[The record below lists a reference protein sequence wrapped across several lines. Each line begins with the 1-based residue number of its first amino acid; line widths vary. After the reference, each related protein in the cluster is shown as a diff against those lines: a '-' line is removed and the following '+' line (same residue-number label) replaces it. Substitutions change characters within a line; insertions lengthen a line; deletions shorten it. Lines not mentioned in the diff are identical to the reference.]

1 LLKIESK
8 EDDYDEAKN
17 LLVSPLD
24 FDVAVVSGEHDITT
38 GAIRLLLKNEIELI
52 ILDSFGN
59 PVGYIL
65 PCGKSR
71 LIERYEAQSRI
82 SPSRALNIA
91 KAMCIASMT
100 NKISLLRSIQ
110 KNTGV
115 DIETHIESI
124 RRMTGQAEPCQEANS
139 LQGFEGFSTN
149 EYYSALMKIIPASFN
164 FTGRNRN
171 PPMDPFNSL
180 LGYGYGI
187 LYSRIRSA
195 IVKAGLSPY
204 YGVFHASYKNQEALV
219 YDLIEEFRQ
228 PIVDR
233 VVLTLIAR
241 KQVSPEDFNVTDEGC
256 FFKNNFKKK
265 YAGIILTRL
274 EQEYTYDNEKKTFSE
289 IIEVQAD
296 SVASAILETGKYSPF
311 IYR

>member
-1 LLKIESK
+1 MI
-8 EDDYDEAKN
+8 
-17 LLVSPLD
+17 
-24 FDVAVVSGEHDITT
+24 VSGEHDITT
-38 GAIRLLLKNEIELI
+38 GAIRLLLKNEIDLI

-59 PVGYIL
+59 PAGYIL

-82 SPSRALNIA
+82 SPSRALYIA
-91 KAMCIASMT
+91 KEMCIASMT

-115 DIETHIESI
+115 GIEIHIESI
-124 RRMTGQAEPCQEANS
+124 RRMIEKAESCQEANS

-149 EYYSALMKIIPASFN
+149 EYYSALMKIIPAEFN
-164 FTGRNRN
+164 FTERNRN

-195 IVKAGLSPY
+195 IVRSGLSPY
-204 YGVFHASYKNQEALV
+204 YGVFHATYKNQEALV

-228 PIVDR
+228 PVVDR
-233 VVLTLIAR
+233 AVLTLIAR
-241 KQVSPEDFNVTDEGC
+241 KQVSPTDFNVTKEGC
-256 FFKNNFKKK
+256 FFKNIFKKK
-265 YAGIILTRL
+265 FAGVILARL
-274 EQEYTYDNEKKTFSE
+274 EQEYTYENEKMTFSD
-289 IIEVQAD
+289 IIDIQANRL
-296 SVASAILETGKYSPF
+296 ASAVLETGKYSPF